1 MIFFL
6 LDSIDWL
13 RVSNV
18 RQVQRIFHEGILMR
32 YNKIVVLICFL
43 GISAFIVY
51 FLIRIEDSERK
62 KLAAIVPIDLPYKW
76 IGDINKTP
84 ISEPSGVTYHPI
96 RKTLFIVDDGGFIH
110 EIRLDG
116 TSIQGKSF
124 QERDLEGITT
134 DPTTGQIYVAVEDEE
149 VILEIDPETLTLQRE
164 FMINRIFEGKS
175 LLKKG
180 GMGIEAIT
188 FVPDTSHPEGG
199 TFWIGNQSFS
209 RKPDG
214 EPSIVCEVNV
224 PLRTSNLK
232 KTEAPIIGFFEMGL
246 LDISGLTYD
255 AQADTLILIS
265 DTTNLMVE
273 LKRDGTVLHRYL
285 LPGDDQ
291 EGVTLDGLGYMYIA
305 QESGQV
311 IKLADSRLR

>member
-1 MIFFL
+1 
-6 LDSIDWL
+6 
-13 RVSNV
+13 
-18 RQVQRIFHEGILMR
+18 MR

-62 KLAAIVPIDLPYKW
+62 KLAAIVPIDLPYNW

-116 TSIQGKSF
+116 TSVQGKSF
-124 QERDLEGITT
+124 QERDLEGVTT
-134 DPTTGQIYVAVEDEE
+134 DPTTGRIYVAVEDEE

-164 FMINRIFEGKS
+164 FKINRVFEGKS

-214 EPSIVCEVNV
+214 ERSIVCEVNV
-224 PLRTSNLK
+224 PLRSSSLK
-232 KTEAPIIGFFEMGL
+232 KTEALIIGFFEMGL

>member
-1 MIFFL
+1 
-6 LDSIDWL
+6 
-13 RVSNV
+13 
-18 RQVQRIFHEGILMR
+18 MR
-32 YNKIVVLICFL
+32 HNKIVVLFSFL
-43 GISAFIVY
+43 GISALMVY
-51 FLIRIEDSERK
+51 FLIRIEDSERRK
-62 KLAAIVPIDLPYKW
+62 QAALVPIELPYTW

-84 ISEPSGVTYHPI
+84 IAEPSGVTYHPF
-96 RKTLFIVDDGGFIH
+96 RKTLFIVDDGGFIY
-110 EIRLDG
+110 EIRSDG
-116 TSIQGKSF
+116 TAIQKKSL
-124 QERDLEGITT
+124 QGRDLEGITT
-134 DPTTGQIYVAVEDEE
+134 DPTTGWLYTAVEDEE
-149 VILEIDPETLTLQRE
+149 VILEINPQTLTIQRE
-164 FMINRIFEGKS
+164 FKVNRIFEGKS
-175 LLKKG
+175 LLKEG

-188 FVPDTSHPEGG
+188 FIPDTSHPEGG

-209 RKPDG
+209 RKPGG

-224 PLRTSNLK
+224 PLRTSNSK
-232 KTEAPIIGFFEMGL
+232 KTEATIVRFFELSL

-255 AQADTLILIS
+255 AQADSLVLIS
-265 DTTNLMVE
+265 DTTNLLVE